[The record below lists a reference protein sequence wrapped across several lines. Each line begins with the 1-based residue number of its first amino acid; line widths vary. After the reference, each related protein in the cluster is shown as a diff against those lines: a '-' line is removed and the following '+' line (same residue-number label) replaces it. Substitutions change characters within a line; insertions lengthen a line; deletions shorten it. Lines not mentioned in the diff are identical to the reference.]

1 MTYILCVDTSSTVS
15 CVALGSIQQE
25 DESRYDIL
33 SIKLISST
41 ESKERSHGPGL
52 LGLIST
58 VCEVA
63 GISLN
68 EIDVFASGV
77 GPGTFT
83 GIRIGLTTI
92 KTLAWTLKKPI
103 ITVSAFDIFRL
114 TAPASHPNKVV
125 LIDARRRDFYT
136 DWEGDGKSGTGTLIT
151 PEEICSQVTAC
162 EDWFLTGNAPAE
174 QAATI
179 APLLVEGRF
188 STQNE
193 ITPELLFKA
202 CINKL
207 IASDFADTVTSQPL
221 YIRPPD
227 AEISVKMRKIE

>member
-1 MTYILCVDTSSTVS
+1 MSYILCVDTSSAVS
-15 CVALGSIQQE
+15 CVALGSIQPE
-25 DESRYDIL
+25 DDGRYNIQ
-33 SIKLISST
+33 STRLISSA
-41 ESKERSHGPGL
+41 ESRERSHGPGL
-52 LGLIST
+52 TGLISQ
-58 VCEVA
+58 VCDEA

-103 ITVSAFDIFRL
+103 ITVSAFDIFSL
-114 TAPASHPNKVV
+114 TAPSNHPNTVV

-136 DWEGDGKSGTGTLIT
+136 NWESGEGCLAT
-151 PEEICSQVTAC
+151 PEDICEKVTAKG
-162 EDWFLTGNAPAE
+162 DWFLTGNAPVE
-174 QAATI
+174 QAASI